1 MLKKI
6 LIVVS
11 LVLFVLAIL
20 VTGGIIYLNNVFLP
34 KTIRVLIVKSIAEQ
48 TNSRVSL
55 GALRVNIFKGLVLND
70 LKIYKQE
77 NEIVRIKEAS
87 CIFLPFPVFRK
98 QLIIPI
104 INIKSAQ
111 IFLERREDNT
121 FNLEDLFLSPSA
133 GSAPGGAPVS
143 AQPGL
148 GSPKTGFNFSIYRIN
163 ISNAKITF
171 RDATFSPAFVKTIEN
186 INLTIYLSLPAAVKF
201 KFSALIPA
209 GQPVNLG
216 AYGEYKIASREL
228 NSRLTVNNF
237 SPGDFAVYYGLS
249 GLKITGLLNATF
261 DLKMKDNILSA
272 DTRIQSKNLNIQ
284 QENISVKAD
293 TSSRVILEYGLSD
306 KKLKYSGNSRIS
318 NALISGLEF
327 VDTVSAV
334 NCGLIFNNLGLSTED
349 LTASIFG
356 IPVRAKVILSNF
368 KDPALSINAN
378 SSLSLAALQAALRD
392 KLKLNFPGTIN
403 GQGNL
408 SLALDGPLKEAGGL
422 ALNAWLDLVD
432 ADVKLTGL
440 DFPLRGI
447 NGRIAFTRRAQ
458 QAFPLLDISIKSD
471 TLSLTSVL
479 SLQDKLIK
487 VSKCSGRYFSS
498 GFSIAGNINTANP
511 PATLVDLGGELR
523 VDLKD
528 LKYALPKFK
537 EQLDKIKPEGK
548 LKAQFNLSGNIS
560 DLKGCA
566 VSAQFSS
573 DTISLYGLRGT
584 DLSISY
590 AQADG
595 LANVEA
601 ARLSLYNGS
610 LDLALAVN
618 FKPKDTP
625 YLFTA
630 ALQGVEI
637 KELKKDTLAK
647 NKDISGIIQG
657 DVRLSGSLGDLA
669 SSQGAGKVAITKG
682 KLWELDLFNGL
693 GKLLFSQEFANIV
706 FSEGSCAFNIHDKA
720 ISTDEL
726 MLKSNML
733 NLSGPVKIGFD
744 SSLNAKLNV
753 DIISD
758 LIPLTGTFKDVTT
771 ALVGQGEKFAVI
783 TVSGTL
789 KEPKYKFQAAIA
801 DIIKGL
807 ADSFLRK
814 I

>member
-11 LVLFVLAIL
+11 IVLFVLAIL

-34 KTIRVLIVKSIAEQ
+34 KTIRTLIVKSIAEQ

-70 LKIYKQE
+70 LEIYKQE
-77 NEIVRIKEAS
+77 SEIVKIKEAS

-98 QLIIPI
+98 QIIIPI
-104 INIKSAQ
+104 VNIKSAQ
-111 IFLERREDNT
+111 VFLERREDNT
-121 FNLEDLFLSPSA
+121 FNLMDLFPSPA
-133 GSAPGGAPVS
+133 TGSAPAVSLSAKPGQGA
-143 AQPGL
+143 
-148 GSPKTGFNFSIYRIN
+148 PKTGFNFSIYRIN
-163 ISNAKITF
+163 VSNAKVTF
-171 RDATFSPAFVKTIEN
+171 RDATFSPAFVKPIEN
-186 INLTIYLSLPAAVKF
+186 INLIVYLSLPASVKF

-209 GQPVNLG
+209 AQPVNIG

-228 NSRLTVNNF
+228 NSRLTINNF
-237 SPGDFAVYYGLS
+237 SPGDFAVYYELS
-249 GLKITGLLNATF
+249 GLRIVGLLNATF

-284 QENISVKAD
+284 QGNISVKAD
-293 TSSRVILEYGLSD
+293 TNSRVILEYGLSD
-306 KKLKYSGNSRIS
+306 RKLKYSGNSRIS
-318 NALISGLEF
+318 NALISGLDL
-327 VDTVSAV
+327 VGTVSAV

-368 KDPALSINAN
+368 NDPALSINAN
-378 SSLSLAALQAALRD
+378 SSLSLAALQVVLKD
-392 KLKLNFPGTIN
+392 KLKFNFPGTIN

-408 SLALDGPLKEAGGL
+408 SLAMEGPLKEAGSL

-440 DFPLRGI
+440 NFPLRGI
-447 NGRIAFTRRAQ
+447 NGRITFTRKAQ

-471 TLSLTSVL
+471 TFSLASLL

-498 GFSIAGNINTANP
+498 EFSITGNINTANT

-548 LKAQFNLSGNIS
+548 LEAQFNLSGNIS
-560 DLKGCA
+560 DSQDYA
-566 VSAQFSS
+566 VNAQFSS

-590 AQADG
+590 TQAKG

-601 ARLSLYNGS
+601 ARLSLYGGS
-610 LDLALAVN
+610 VDAAFNVN
-618 FKPKDTP
+618 LKSKDTP

-637 KELKKDTLAK
+637 KELKNDTPAK

-657 DVRLSGSLGDLA
+657 EVKLSGSLGDLA
-669 SSQGAGKVAITKG
+669 GSQGTGKVAITKG
-682 KLWELDLFNGL
+682 KLWELDLFKGL
-693 GKLLFSQEFANIV
+693 GKLLFSQDFANIT
-706 FSEGSCAFNIHDKA
+706 FSEGSCAFSIHDKS

-726 MLKSNML
+726 MLKSNMI

-744 SSLNAKLNV
+744 NSINAKLNV
-753 DIISD
+753 DIISE
-758 LIPLTGTFKDVTT
+758 LVPLTGTFKDVTT
-771 ALVGQGEKFAVI
+771 ALVGQSGKFAVI

-789 KEPKYKFQAAIA
+789 KEPKYRFQAAIA